1 MKILAFIA
9 LKMIIISSAYA
20 SGDQPKRPLLVY
32 DYKPLMYLSGK
43 EPTGIFVDFFEIIAK
58 EMDLQIETDF
68 LPAARAIYQTSK
80 DENNILLSTR
90 LIQTD
95 EMKKKFIFIKILEF
109 KATLNGYKKDVVKMK
124 SLKDLK
130 GMTLVYFRGNNFSKE
145 FAKVYEMTPL
155 PVNSVDQEV
164 QMVEKGRAAFHLCVV
179 ENCFIRVKSL
189 SNQKL
194 NNFDFESFEVARSY
208 LEIMLKKTPKNR
220 ELAKKIEQAYRS
232 DKVQKQFDE
241 YFKSYAS
248 QYPTGITWKHL
259 LKDTIIDE
267 FN

>member
-1 MKILAFIA
+1 MKTLAFLA
-9 LKMIIISSAYA
+9 LTINIFSTTYA
-20 SGDQPKRPLLVY
+20 SNGHLERPLLAY
-32 DYKPLMYLSGK
+32 DYKPLMYLVGK

-58 EMDLQIETDF
+58 EMDLKFATDF

-80 DENNILLSTR
+80 DEKNILLSTR

-109 KATLNGYKKDVVKMK
+109 KATLNGYKKDVSKMS

-130 GMTLVYFRGNNFSKE
+130 GMTLVYFRGNNFSKV
-145 FAKVYEMTPL
+145 FANAYGMTPL

-164 QMVEKGRAAFHLCVV
+164 KMVEKGRAAFHLCVV

-189 SNQKL
+189 ANQKL
-194 NNFDFESFEVARSY
+194 DNFDFESFEVARSY

-220 ELAKKIEQAYRS
+220 ELAKRIEQAYRS
-232 DKVQKQFDE
+232 KKVQQQFDD
-241 YFKSYAS
+241 YFKKYSS
-248 QYPTGITWKHL
+248 EYPTGITWKHL
-259 LKDTIIDE
+259 LKDSLIEE